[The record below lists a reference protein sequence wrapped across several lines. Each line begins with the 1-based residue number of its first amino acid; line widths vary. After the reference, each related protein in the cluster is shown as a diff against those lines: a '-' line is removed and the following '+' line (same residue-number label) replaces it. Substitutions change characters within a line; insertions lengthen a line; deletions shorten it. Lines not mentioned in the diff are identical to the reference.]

1 METRQLC
8 ELTSAADALDL
19 KPLTD
24 LASRALARLIEGK
37 TPEQI
42 RSTFHLPDDLT
53 EEEKLEPIK
62 NLGEDMRIRLLN
74 RLYAKRRKVRTTC
87 SAAAV
92 PARVA
97 WSCHGS
103 HPHGTSVPG
112 TIFDSTAHLLPVC
125 NSNTWPPRCCACCSS
140 TYRLLPLFDFLPSL
154 YCLDLGFALA
164 CSHH

>member
-19 KPLTD
+19 KPLID

-53 EEEKLEPIK
+53 DEEKLEPIR

-74 RLYAKRRKVRTTC
+74 RLYAKRRKVC
-87 SAAAV
+87 QELFES
-92 PARVA
+92 VA
-97 WSCHGS
+97 LA
-103 HPHGTSVPG
+103 PPYKPG
-112 TIFDSTAHLLPVC
+112 TRLACTLLDGLCVPSVTAHRAASTA
-125 NSNTWPPRCCACCSS
+125 
-140 TYRLLPLFDFLPSL
+140 SL
-154 YCLDLGFALA
+154 
-164 CSHH
+164 